1 MKKLILILLPAL
13 VLFSCKDSV
22 NEGFKVSGTIKNA
35 TGKELIL
42 NKFTSETTLH
52 LDTVVL
58 DEKGE
63 FSFEN
68 LTAAPELFSL
78 QLQDEPA
85 HLLFIADSLDV
96 IEVKADA
103 NEYRSTY
110 SITGSEHSTLLKE
123 MYDKLDVTFEKID
136 SLNKLYIENKGIANL
151 DSLQKTIG
159 EQYTQFVDEHKAYA
173 KDFIDKNIES
183 PAVIMA
189 LYQSIGP
196 RQQIFTL
203 EEDRDYFIKVSE
215 SLSKLYPK
223 SDFVNGLAML
233 LSNNPVAVGKP
244 NVGTTAPEIS
254 QLTPDGKT
262 VTLSSLRGNYVLLD
276 FWAAWCR
283 PCRAENPNVVKN
295 YKKYADKGFTIYQ
308 VSLDKKKE
316 DWVKAI
322 EKDDLGAWHH
332 VSDLQYWQS
341 APAGKYG
348 VRSIPSNFLL
358 DPEGVII
365 AVDLRGPYL
374 GQKLT
379 EIYGF

>member
-1 MKKLILILLPAL
+1 MKKLILLLLPAL
-13 VLFSCKDSV
+13 VLFSCENSV

-35 TGKELIL
+35 IGKELIL

-151 DSLQKTIG
+151 DSLQKSIG

-203 EEDRDYFIKVSE
+203 EKDRDYFIKVNE

-244 NVGTTAPEIS
+244 NVGTTAPDIS
-254 QLTPDGKT
+254 QPTPDGKT

-308 VSLDKKKE
+308 VSLDQKKE

-322 EKDDLGAWHH
+322 EKDDLSAWHH